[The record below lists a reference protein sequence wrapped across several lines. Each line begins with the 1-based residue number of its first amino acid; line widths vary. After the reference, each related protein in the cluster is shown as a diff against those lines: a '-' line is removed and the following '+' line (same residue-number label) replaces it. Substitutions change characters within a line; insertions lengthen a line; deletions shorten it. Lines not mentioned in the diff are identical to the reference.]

1 MPTAINILGVIE
13 LLGVIQA
20 ALFGSLLIFRGRGHR
35 PANRLLGLMLYL
47 LGGVLLHQFFIDTQ
61 ILRALP
67 WLAGFTMPLEAFFA
81 PLLYRYVQVLTD
93 RDPSTRLLDRIKHFV
108 LPVLSFLVAVPFFF
122 LPVTTRLNIVEA
134 GYAPA
139 TWDGIAAWVMPVQM
153 MLFALSFSLYLGL
166 ALYRLYR
173 HRRAVDDY
181 FSYRERV
188 TLAWLRNLLV
198 VMVVFWCLMSAFMT
212 LLASASAAQALLVV
226 LMIVTVIAIH
236 YMGIMGLLQ
245 PPIFPVPIHT
255 VPIYPAKEAS
265 EPPAAQSS
273 ADDAL
278 DDKGPRV
285 QSKYEHSGLTSE
297 DLDRIATKLRQLM
310 ERDACY
316 LQGDL
321 ALPQLAAMIG
331 VSPNYLSQVIND
343 RFQVNFFEFVN
354 AYRIRRAQELL
365 VDAAAASKTVLE
377 IAMDCGFNS
386 KSAFYSAF
394 KKQVGMS
401 PAQFRKSAPN

>member
-1 MPTAINILGVIE
+1 
-13 LLGVIQA
+13 
-20 ALFGSLLIFRGRGHR
+20 
-35 PANRLLGLMLYL
+35 
-47 LGGVLLHQFFIDTQ
+47 
-61 ILRALP
+61 
-67 WLAGFTMPLEAFFA
+67 
-81 PLLYRYVQVLTD
+81 
-93 RDPSTRLLDRIKHFV
+93 
-108 LPVLSFLVAVPFFF
+108 
-122 LPVTTRLNIVEA
+122 
-134 GYAPA
+134 
-139 TWDGIAAWVMPVQM
+139 
-153 MLFALSFSLYLGL
+153 
-166 ALYRLYR
+166 
-173 HRRAVDDY
+173 
-181 FSYRERV
+181 
-188 TLAWLRNLLV
+188 
-198 VMVVFWCLMSAFMT
+198 
-212 LLASASAAQALLVV
+212 
-226 LMIVTVIAIH
+226 MIVTVIAIH

-255 VPIYPAKEAS
+255 VPIHQVPIYPVKEAS
-265 EPPAAQSS
+265 EPPTAQSS